1 MKKLTAV
8 LLSLILALSLA
19 APAFAAPAPDAPPEE
34 TVPAGITLLPVDG
47 MQESVPIS
55 ELLND
60 SSPDEMVSIGII
72 GGVDG
77 PTAIFTTEIP
87 ADVDV
92 GPLKAALGG
101 VPGQIGV
108 MVNGEYVRFP
118 DAAPE
123 VAGGRTMVPVR
134 PIVEALGGQAGMT
147 DGKVVC
153 EAGGVRLTFTPG
165 SNEVLTEYT
174 GGKLPGDGQ
183 MFPMDCAPYIKGGR
197 TYVPVR
203 FLGEILGYEVGWD
216 NDFQTAV
223 LSNLD
228 PKALAAEID
237 KDFTIMNKVQAAGAL
252 SLKPGQSSRTTLKGN
267 MALTMASLEGNK
279 TYKADF
285 GVSALM
291 NSEAVNGDF
300 SLKLS
305 DNIPD
310 LLVGLLISSN
320 SPGSDIAGVRESVEQ
335 VLAALKKF
343 EFILN
348 KDGELWAHS
357 DGLDSITGQKDA
369 WFAAGMALGGEFDL
383 SALLA
388 GTEAASVG
396 TALAAMADTGSVMSW
411 YTMQQTMSILELY
424 SDDKFTTSGGTST
437 LTLGL
442 DELTGVYED
451 MSANLGADVSLD
463 EMKALFKEYEIT
475 IKVDGEGA
483 TSVTCK
489 VETAAQSGVPGVR
502 MTMDAT
508 QSGRTGT
515 VTMEINVA
523 GMGKLEMTLTAT
535 QKAADGKPMTEPPE
549 GAAIIDTDAPA
560 VLPE

>member
-72 GGVDG
+72 GGADG
-77 PTAIFTTEIP
+77 PTAIFTTEIS
-87 ADVDV
+87 AGVDV

-123 VAGGRTMVPVR
+123 VTGGRTMVPVR
-134 PIVEALGGQAGMT
+134 PIVEALGGQAGMA

-291 NSEAVNGDF
+291 NDQALNGSATLNVSDALLELLLTQGGLGEDGRAEAQ
-300 SLKLS
+300 
-305 DNIPD
+305 
-310 LLVGLLISSN
+310 
-320 SPGSDIAGVRESVEQ
+320 A

-369 WFAAGMALGGEFDL
+369 WFAAGMALGGGFDL

-396 TALAAMADTGSVMSW
+396 TALAAMADTGSVMNW

-463 EMKALFKEYEIT
+463 EVKALFKEYEIT

-483 TSVTCK
+483 ASVTCK

-502 MTMDAT
+502 MTMDAA
-508 QSGRTGT
+508 QSGGTGT